1 MFNSH
6 LFVSHYLINY
16 TFVTEKLGAGYGL
29 FTVLQHLYTKYLA
42 HIHCMR
48 SISLI
53 LKQFSK
59 TVLLLAGLS
68 VLGFSA
74 QAQAAQAAATP
85 ATAAAAPATSGAGDA
100 AKGEAIFKAK
110 CTTCHKVDV
119 KLVGPALGSTISS
132 ETDDKWLT
140 KWIQN
145 NQALISAKDP
155 KALKIYNEYN
165 QQGMTVFADLSDGD
179 VSNIIAYV
187 RDEYKKEQSA
197 PKTAVLPGATDNGP
211 SDVMVYGLIA
221 VIVIALIV
229 ILVLNRVIG
238 TLERLVTNKKP
249 LTAEEELA
257 LAVVEGGESKGSI
270 LFKRILKDKKLVF
283 FILLCGTIACGSWTW
298 VTLWNTN
305 VHTGYQPVQPIKFP
319 HDLHAGVMKI
329 DCQYCHSG
337 AYKSKNA
344 SIPSLNVCMNCH
356 KVVKTESEEIHKIY
370 YALGYDPATSKYD
383 STKMHPIQWIRI
395 HNLPD
400 FAYFNHS
407 QHVKVGKI
415 KCQQCHGPIQEMKEV
430 YQYSP
435 LTMKWCIQ
443 CHKRTEVDHKGNAY
457 YDKLLSVHELL
468 KKNGKV
474 TEAMMGGIECGKC
487 HY

>member
-1 MFNSH
+1 
-6 LFVSHYLINY
+6 
-16 TFVTEKLGAGYGL
+16 
-29 FTVLQHLYTKYLA
+29 
-42 HIHCMR
+42 MR

-53 LKQFSK
+53 FKQFSRS
-59 TVLLLAGLS
+59 VLLLAGFA
-68 VLGFSA
+68 VWGFSA
-74 QAQAAQAAATP
+74 QAQ
-85 ATAAAAPATSGAGDA
+85 GDA
-100 AKGEAIFKAK
+100 AKGEALFKAK
-110 CTTCHKVDV
+110 CTTCHKIDV
-119 KLVGPALGSTISS
+119 RLTGPALGPTITS

-140 KWIQN
+140 HWIQN
-145 NQALISAKDP
+145 NQALIGAKDP
-155 KALKIYNEYN
+155 KALAIYNQFN
-165 QQGMTVFADLSDGD
+165 QQGMTVFADLTDGD
-179 VSNIIAYV
+179 VANIIAYV
-187 RDEYKKEQSA
+187 RTEW
-197 PKTAVLPGATDNGP
+197 KTMQTAKPAAGAANAAAAADNGP
-211 SDVMVYGLIA
+211 SDLVIYGLLA
-221 VIVIALIV
+221 VIIIAFIV
-229 ILVLNRVIG
+229 ILVLNKVIA
-238 TLERLVTNKKP
+238 TLERLLLNKKGLLP
-249 LTAEEELA
+249 EETELTETGEPVDR
-257 LAVVEGGESKGSI
+257 LAV
-270 LFKRILKDKKLVF
+270 LKKIAKNKKLVF
-283 FILLCGTIACGSWTW
+283 FILLCGTIALGSWTW

-319 HDLHAGVMKI
+319 HDLHAGIMKI

-356 KVVKTESEEIHKIY
+356 KVVKTESPEIHKIY
-370 YALGYDPATSKYD
+370 DALGYDSQTQKYD
-383 STKMHPIQWIRI
+383 STKAKPIQWIRI

-415 KCQQCHGPIQEMKEV
+415 KCQQCHGPVQEMKEV

-443 CHKRTEVDHKGNAY
+443 CHKRTEVDGKGNAY
-457 YDKLLSVHELL
+457 YTKMEQVHDLI